1 MRPVGPTVDSSVAG
15 GAGMLASGAV
25 PGMDPAMMK
34 LFKQAL
40 AEQKGHGLKMG
51 GPKRGNMTMHLHDI

>member
-1 MRPVGPTVDSSVAG
+1 MLVT
-15 GAGMLASGAV
+15 MLASGAV

-40 AEQKGHGLKMG
+40 AEQKGHGLKMV